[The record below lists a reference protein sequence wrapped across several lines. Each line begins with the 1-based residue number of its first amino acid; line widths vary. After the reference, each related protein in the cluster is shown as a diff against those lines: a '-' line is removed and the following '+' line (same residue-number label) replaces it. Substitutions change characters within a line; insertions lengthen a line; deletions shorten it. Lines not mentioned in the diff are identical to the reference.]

1 MSLISVFNKACANEL
16 SKYGFQ
22 KLKGLACFGRIINN
36 EIFQYVMPVNRKSL
50 EKNKKAFTIA
60 SGVFTVYSPALDK
73 GLFENYGK
81 YFIDFEFMDRL
92 PHNDLIRLCDLSYD
106 VSSIQTVVD
115 QSIKGFISIML
126 PYLDQITTLN
136 DYVSYCKR
144 MNISLLRNAE
154 KMWGDSILLVKT
166 NNHDDFIDEYNSI
179 CRSVFGEEYNNY
191 NDADSIRTKRYIMM
205 QLLLIRLCQ
214 EIKSMLIKACMNK
227 LCKNWNGEK
236 GTIYSSYKLTD
247 LMFINYFFDCK

>member
-1 MSLISVFNKACANEL
+1 MSLISVFNKTCANEL

-50 EKNKKAFTIA
+50 EKNKKAFTIV
-60 SGVFTVYSPALDK
+60 SGVFT
-73 GLFENYGK
+73 GK

-191 NDADSIRTKRYIMM
+191 NDADSIRTKKIYYDAIIIDTALSRDKVYADKSLYEQAME
-205 QLLLIRLCQ
+205 LIEKRKQHNIEVL
-214 EIKSMLIKACMNK
+214 KSY
-227 LCKNWNGEK
+227 G
-236 GTIYSSYKLTD
+236 
-247 LMFINYFFDCK
+247 FDI

>member
-1 MSLISVFNKACANEL
+1 MSLISVFNKTCANEL

-50 EKNKKAFTIA
+50 EKSKKAFTIV

-191 NDADSIRTKRYIMM
+191 NDADSIRTKKIYYDAIIIDTALSRDKVYADKSLYEQAM
-205 QLLLIRLCQ
+205 QELERRKRNNIQQLQ
-214 EIKSMLIKACMNK
+214 AYGFDVHK
-227 LCKNWNGEK
+227 LF
-236 GTIYSSYKLTD
+236 L
-247 LMFINYFFDCK
+247 

>member
-1 MSLISVFNKACANEL
+1 MSLISVFNKTCVNEL

-36 EIFQYVMPVNRKSL
+36 EIFQYVMLVNRRSL
-50 EKNKKAFTIA
+50 EKNKKAFTIV
-60 SGVFTVYSPALDK
+60 SGVFTIYSVALNK
-73 GLFENYGK
+73 ELFENYGK
-81 YFIDFEFMDRL
+81 YFIDFEFIGRL

-106 VSSIQTVVD
+106 INSIQTVVD
-115 QSIKGFISIML
+115 QSINGFISIML

-136 DYVSYCKR
+136 DYISYCKR

-179 CRSVFGEEYNNY
+179 CRSVFGEDYNRY
-191 NDADSIRTKRYIMM
+191 NDADSIRTKKIYYDAIIIATAQSRDKVYADNSLYKQAME
-205 QLLLIRLCQ
+205 LIEKRKEHNL
-214 EIKSMLIKACMNK
+214 EILKSY
-227 LCKNWNGEK
+227 G
-236 GTIYSSYKLTD
+236 
-247 LMFINYFFDCK
+247 FDI